1 MMIEPAAIVSS
12 RGGLALLSPAV
23 SLQIPIIGTEARMVI
38 TRSVG
43 ETIRIGE
50 EVTVTVLAVDR
61 KRRAVRFGIE
71 APLNVP
77 VDRREVRK
85 RKQPE
90 PQK

>member
-1 MMIEPAAIVSS
+1 MNPPRLFHVAA
-12 RGGLALLSPAV
+12 GLALLSPAV